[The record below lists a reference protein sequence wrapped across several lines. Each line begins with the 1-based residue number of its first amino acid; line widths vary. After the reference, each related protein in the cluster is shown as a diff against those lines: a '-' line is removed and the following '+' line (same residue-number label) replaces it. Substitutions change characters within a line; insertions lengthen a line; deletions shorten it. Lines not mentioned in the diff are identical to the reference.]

1 MTLENEIEVYDKAKV
16 SSDAGEIELWDQ
28 IIFPVVIRK
37 RQIQLIIDAIEQAKP
52 RKILDF
58 GCGAGWISKI
68 LSSKGYDVTG
78 IDASSWLIKNA
89 MKASHETHFLV
100 GDCMALP
107 FKENVFDF
115 VIGMGI
121 LHHLD
126 ANKALAECF
135 RVSNIN
141 ATVLFME
148 PNELN
153 PLAALGRKFMPA
165 DTYSKNQK
173 PFTPRGFKMA
183 FKKQGWALKYFGYFF
198 PYSFSIAYLLRKVRN
213 RKVLNFLKFIA
224 PLITVSEKKIE
235 RIRLLNQLS
244 WTLVVIAKKLPGM
257 EKEFGENQEDYSC
270 GQI

>member
-1 MTLENEIEVYDKAKV
+1 MTLKNEIEVFGKAKV
-16 SSDAGEIELWDQ
+16 SIDTGETELWDQ
-28 IIFPVVIRK
+28 IIFPEVIRK
-37 RQIQLIIDAIEQAKP
+37 RQIRLIIDAIEQAKP
-52 RKILDF
+52 RKILDL

-68 LSSKGYDVTG
+68 LSSKGYDITG
-78 IDASSWLIKNA
+78 IDTSSWLIKNA

-135 RVSNIN
+135 RVSNRN

-198 PYSFSIAYLLRKVRN
+198 PYSFSIAYLSRKVRN

-224 PLITVSEKKIE
+224 PLITASEKKIE
-235 RIRLLNQLS
+235 RIRLLNQMS
-244 WTLVVIAKKLPGM
+244 WTLVVIATKLPGM
-257 EKEFGENQEDYSC
+257 MEEFNEDHGAYL
-270 GQI
+270 